1 MNQTRAVVAASIGN
15 MLEWYDFTVYALFA
29 SYIANSFFSSG
40 DPVTNKIKAYL
51 AFGFGFVA
59 RPLGALLIGNYGDR
73 VGRKAALT
81 LTILLMALG
90 TGLIGFSPSYTVIGI
105 GAPVLLLLGRV
116 IQGFSVGGEVGSTTA
131 FLLES
136 ADPKQRGVIVS
147 WLEASMGMSNIL
159 GALAA
164 FAVTSLLTS
173 AEVQDWGWRIPF
185 IAGLIILPVG
195 LFLRRSLEETV
206 DFRAEALRRKAEPPG
221 SSPAARRPW
230 LDVFTHHGRTLGV
243 GFGVAVLWAVAVYV
257 LIIFF
262 PVYVQSADTYHFSAH
277 QAFGASLIANVAF
290 VISCVL
296 CGSLS
301 DRIGRRRML
310 FISACLLFISVLPL
324 FMVLRAIPST
334 GTLILVQSLFCILV
348 ASFVGVAPAGLSE
361 IFPVAVR
368 ATGMSLVYNGA
379 FTLFGGFAPAILTWF
394 KAQPGGSTYAPAW
407 YVMAAALVAM
417 CAIPLLPAAPIAT
430 TRVPDA
436 IA

>member
-1 MNQTRAVVAASIGN
+1 

-29 SYIANSFFSSG
+29 SYIANSFFSGG

-59 RPLGALLIGNYGDR
+59 RPLGALLIGSYGDR

-90 TGLIGFSPSYTVIGI
+90 TGLIGFAPSYAVIGL

-116 IQGFSVGGEVGSTTA
+116 IQGFSVGGEIGSTTA
-131 FLLES
+131 FLLET
-136 ADPKQRGVIVS
+136 ADPARRGVIVS

-164 FAVTSLLTS
+164 FAVTSLLS
-173 AEVQDWGWRIPF
+173 GADVQDWGWRIPF
-185 IAGLIILPVG
+185 ILGLIILPVG

-206 DFRAEALRRKAEPPG
+206 EFKADALRRKTGGNGLASGE
-221 SSPAARRPW
+221 RRPL
-230 LDVFTHHGRTLGV
+230 LDVFTLHGRALSS
-243 GFGVAVLWAVAVYV
+243 GFCVAILWAVAVYI

-262 PVYVQSADTYHFSAH
+262 PVYVQGADTYHFSAR

-290 VISCVL
+290 VVSCVV

-301 DRIGRRRML
+301 DRVGRRRML
-310 FISACLLFISVLPL
+310 FTSAGLLLLTVLPL
-324 FMVLRAIPST
+324 FMLLKAIPTT
-334 GTLILVQSLFCILV
+334 GMLILVQSLFCILV
-348 ASFVGVAPAGLSE
+348 ASFVGVAPSGLSE

-407 YVMAAALVAM
+407 YVMAAALVAL
-417 CAIPLLPAAPIAT
+417 CAIPLLPEARAT
-430 TRVPDA
+430 LRGPDVPV
-436 IA
+436 